1 MKEKK
6 CMNVPLK
13 KRWAVLCVIIIIS
26 VLLTT
31 TVYGGGKNKMEYLYD
46 NFGNSIP
53 LTLPPQIYKLDVRSS
68 VSLFPVPFDNAVG
81 TNDLRNAITVISF
94 PNGKLDMENH
104 FRSLFDD
111 VRGGGTFLPVIPPDS
126 IGFGQTRRFLLYNFK
141 TGSHKKFRLFPSID
155 EKIENI
161 AIADGRRK
169 LFIVE
174 AEGLDRHSEDHN
186 DGTFFLQLFDLSG
199 DEAKPI
205 KKIDIG
211 TGSIW
216 TVAHN
221 RLFLWY
227 FSKKI
232 MEVYDL
238 NLEPVQ
244 HPVSEI
250 VKKNKDK
257 IYFTRIVI
265 HPTIPFAILYGGGD
279 TPDTI
284 INWGQGRD
292 KTPKPLFEGGTD
304 HFSFSPDG
312 KWVTLKQWI
321 SLREERTYLMPVSEK
336 YPNYLGSPILLV
348 NKYFDP
354 PRFAWTNNP
363 VGFLG
368 SRLEKLYRWEL
379 TKEAYKS
386 IMGDDYDKYPTFHD
400 WIVAKDLEKLTKEKK
415 QGLGR

>member
-1 MKEKK
+1 MKEKQY
-6 CMNVPLK
+6 MGIPPK
-13 KRWAVLCVIIIIS
+13 KRWAGFLALIVIF
-26 VLLTT
+26 LLSTT

-53 LTLPPQIYKLDVRSS
+53 LTLPPQIYKIDTRSS

-94 PNGKLDMENH
+94 PKGKLDMENH

-126 IGFGQTRRFLLYNFK
+126 IGFGQTRRFLLFNFK

-216 TVAHN
+216 TVAHD

-244 HPVSEI
+244 HPLGEVI
-250 VKKNKDK
+250 KK
-257 IYFTRIVI
+257 
-265 HPTIPFAILYGGGD
+265 H
-279 TPDTI
+279 
-284 INWGQGRD
+284 RD
-292 KTPKPLFEGGTD
+292 KVDFNQMTPHPALPFSIFSGGEFGSIYISWGEGRNQAPRLLLSGATQ
-304 HFSFSPDG
+304 FSFSPDG
-312 KWVTLKQWI
+312 KWVTFKQFI
-321 SLREERTYLMPVSEK
+321 NLREERTYLMPVSEK

-348 NKYFDP
+348 KNNYFDP
-354 PRFAWTNNP
+354 PYFAWTTNP
-363 VGFLG
+363 VSFVG
-368 SRLEKLYRWEL
+368 SDRSLYRWEL
-379 TKEAYKS
+379 TKEAQKS

-400 WIVAKDLEKLTKEKK
+400 YIVAKDLEKLTKEKK
-415 QGLGR
+415 QGLGK